1 MYVNTVEI
9 VLPILIA
16 LFYLLP
22 TLVAYARDIPQRP
35 AIAFVNF
42 VFGWTLVGWVV
53 VSIWAMC
60 AAPAPLALLRDRSK
74 DVEMEPEQR
83 PR

>member
-9 VLPILIA
+9 VWPILIA

-35 AIAFVNF
+35 AIALVNF

-53 VSIWAMC
+53 VSIWAMS
-60 AAPAPLALLRDRSK
+60 AAPATLALLRERSR
-74 DVEMEPEQR
+74 DGAEEPGQR
-83 PR
+83 AR